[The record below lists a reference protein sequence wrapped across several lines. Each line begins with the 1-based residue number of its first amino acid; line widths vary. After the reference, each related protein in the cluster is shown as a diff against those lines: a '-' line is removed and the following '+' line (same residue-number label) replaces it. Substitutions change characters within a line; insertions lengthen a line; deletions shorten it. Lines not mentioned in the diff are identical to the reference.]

1 MEIVMNDL
9 KLWTNYLL
17 ADKFLLL
24 VHQIQF
30 LLIIYLKIIN
40 KKFKKQWDDF
50 DRNLKM
56 KVVF

>member
-1 MEIVMNDL
+1 MEIVMNDI
-9 KLWTNYLL
+9 KLCTNYL

-30 LLIIYLKIIN
+30 LLIIYLRIIN
-40 KKFKKQWDDF
+40 KKFKKLWDDF

>member
-30 LLIIYLKIIN
+30 LLIIYLRLIN
-40 KKFKKQWDDF
+40 KKFKKLWDDF

>member
-30 LLIIYLKIIN
+30 LLIIYLRIIN
-40 KKFKKQWDDF
+40 KKFKKLWDDF